1 METVETRN
9 RIHHVIDEMSV
20 EKLDAVLDFPEDL
33 QRSSED
39 ETALLLSVLGFRE
52 DYLEAKED
60 IRTGETV
67 GFDAIRRDV

>member
-20 EKLDAVLDFPEDL
+20 EKLEAVLDFPEDL